1 MKKEKYCI
9 KCGAVLPE
17 EASFCPCCTA
27 SQMER
32 RSVVAPPPNGG
43 RKRRRVW
50 LCAALALLLAG
61 AGIWVLA
68 GGRAVGYDPP
78 VPDPQQPDSLE
89 GTLKQDTGQVWYDGA
104 DGTLYHVFACFSPQ
118 PDGGG
123 VPASHRKELLLRGE
137 ESSSPLCLFVVKAD
151 DREEDV
157 RAAFSALV
165 ERHTI

>member
-1 MKKEKYCI
+1 MCWSCGTLCEVTVKKEKYCI

-61 AGIWVLA
+61 AGIWALA

-89 GTLKQDTGQVWYDGA
+89 GTLKQDTGQVEA
-104 DGTLYHVFACFSPQ
+104 T
-118 PDGGG
+118 
-123 VPASHRKELLLRGE
+123 
-137 ESSSPLCLFVVKAD
+137 
-151 DREEDV
+151 
-157 RAAFSALV
+157 
-165 ERHTI
+165 

>member
-43 RKRRRVW
+43 RKHRRVW

-61 AGIWVLA
+61 AGIWAAAEPSDMIRLC
-68 GGRAVGYDPP
+68 RIP
-78 VPDPQQPDSLE
+78 
-89 GTLKQDTGQVWYDGA
+89 
-104 DGTLYHVFACFSPQ
+104 
-118 PDGGG
+118 
-123 VPASHRKELLLRGE
+123 
-137 ESSSPLCLFVVKAD
+137 SSRTAW
-151 DREEDV
+151 RV
-157 RAAFSALV
+157 R
-165 ERHTI
+165 

>member
-61 AGIWVLA
+61 AGSGMTTVLIQRVYNLLTY
-68 GGRAVGYDPP
+68 GGAARATRCPP
-78 VPDPQQPDSLE
+78 GP
-89 GTLKQDTGQVWYDGA
+89 
-104 DGTLYHVFACFSPQ
+104 
-118 PDGGG
+118 
-123 VPASHRKELLLRGE
+123 RR
-137 ESSSPLCLFVVKAD
+137 
-151 DREEDV
+151 R
-157 RAAFSALV
+157 
-165 ERHTI
+165 I